1 VSPVTAGDRNEG
13 LARLPLFPLVI
24 VISTFL
30 ARWTLLAGV
39 SVTRSRD
46 LVRLNLLCESAHASG
61 YILSLHCV
69 IRILCLSHYRGVI
82 VRKMGGLRRRC
93 YPWLTIREGPSHR
106 STREVVKIADKEMVA
121 LPEVASSSNIGFV
134 EEPYS
139 LCRYSK
145 VALFLES
152 C

>member
-1 VSPVTAGDRNEG
+1 VTAGDRNEG

-30 ARWTLLAGV
+30 ARGTLWGV
-39 SVTRSRD
+39 FVTRSRD
-46 LVRLNLLCESAHASG
+46 LVWLNLLCKSAHASG

-106 STREVVKIADKEMVA
+106 STHELVKIADKEMVA

-145 VALFLES
+145 VAVFLES